1 MRTRLLLIIVLQLAV
16 VFFSRDA
23 EAQTVTK
30 STLSGTLMSASA
42 TLTAPGPVTV
52 FTTPEAGFFV
62 LTQFC
67 SNVGSGLTFRGSTFG
82 IIFSVP
88 GAAGPL
94 PPCTTYEP
102 GIALPQ
108 AETLTC
114 SVDFAFPGMFC
125 MISGVLSVE

>member
-16 VFFSRDA
+16 VFFSGDA

-42 TLTAPGPVTV
+42 TLTAPGPVAV

-62 LTQFC
+62 LTEFC
-67 SNVGSGLTFRGSTFG
+67 SNVGMGLTFSGSTFG
-82 IIFSVP
+82 IIVI
-88 GAAGPL
+88 AAGSS
-94 PPCTTYEP
+94 PCTTYVP

-114 SVDFAFPGMFC
+114 SGAFPFPGAAC